1 MMLSEQMKSVCLFHG
16 QKLLDLCSVSLGGP
30 LVRVLDQSG
39 KKAIAEDGV
48 NPVGFCFYVIP
59 FY

>member
-1 MMLSEQMKSVCLFHG
+1 MKSVCLFHG